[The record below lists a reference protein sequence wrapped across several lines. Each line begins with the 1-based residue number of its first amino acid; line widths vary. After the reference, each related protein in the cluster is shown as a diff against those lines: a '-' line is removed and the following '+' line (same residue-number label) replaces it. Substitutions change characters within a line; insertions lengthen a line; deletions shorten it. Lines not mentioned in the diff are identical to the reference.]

1 RYKSADTL
9 RLKFLSQKFTHQTMR
24 LSTIFFSLAALFVAV
39 NATPG
44 YTVNKRGELV
54 SRQDCCED
62 PPGCGCPDNCSGDC
76 SGCCPA

>member
-1 RYKSADTL
+1 
-9 RLKFLSQKFTHQTMR
+9 MR

-39 NATPG
+39 GATPG
-44 YTVNKRGELV
+44 YSVNKRGDLV

-76 SGCCPA
+76 AGCCP